1 MQAKRSQVRPLAWS
15 TLKNKPS
22 EKINLK
28 TGFSIWFSSADAIT
42 SSKMNFKGRVWNERT
57 NDWQY
62 RQKFNNFDEK
72 QI

>member
-28 TGFSIWFSSADAIT
+28 LAVGFSIWFSSTDAIT

-57 NDWQY
+57 NE
-62 RQKFNNFDEK
+62 RTAISTK
-72 QI
+72 I